1 MNSTHLL
8 LLSLACIAG
17 GVFLSIAGQDVPA
30 NLLIVAG
37 AGGLVKEV
45 HASNRTAHR
54 ATESATRASKEA
66 DRANQRA
73 DEALEATQTLRR
85 DLLKPP
91 GA

>member
-8 LLSLACIAG
+8 LLSLACIAA
-17 GVFLSIAGQDVPA
+17 GVVLSLYERETLATVLVA
-30 NLLIVAG
+30 AG
-37 AGGLVKEV
+37 AGGLVKEI
-45 HASNRTAHR
+45 RTAGQIANR
-54 ATESATRASKEA
+54 ATKDAQ
-66 DRANQRA
+66 RANQRA

>member
-8 LLSLACIAG
+8 LLSLACLAS
-17 GVFLSIAGQDVPA
+17 GVVLSLYERETLA
-30 NLLIVAG
+30 NVLILAG
-37 AGGLVKEV
+37 AGGLVREIRS
-45 HASNRTAHR
+45 ANQTATK
-54 ATESATRASKEA
+54 ATKEA
-66 DRANQRA
+66 HRANQRA